1 MNTPPL
7 PDLLPDKLD
16 VQGPAEP
23 VLHQLLEHQAHLLA
37 ERTQHALRPLV
48 QPKRGIL
55 SSNNVA
61 YEFIL
66 VVPALDNYRYTLFTI
81 EAGLEAPPAWL
92 HTNDGPIELRT
103 EDEIFAKLRELFA
116 APSTLRVIQN
126 LLALAREAESDED

>member
-1 MNTPPL
+1 MNNPPL

-16 VQGPAEP
+16 VQEPAEP

-37 ERTQHALRPLV
+37 ERTQNALRPIV
-48 QPKRGIL
+48 QPKRGML

-66 VVPALDNYRYTLFTI
+66 VVPALDNYRYGLFTI
-81 EAGLEAPPAWL
+81 EAGIEAPPAWL
-92 HTNDGPIELRT
+92 HTSDGPIELRT

-126 LLALAREAESDED
+126 LLALAREAESNEG